1 MPNPRDPDA
10 PQEPIPP
17 GDTAPQEP
25 RPDRRDV
32 KRDGEDEPDRR
43 GTPSRRDIEGEVPGT
58 DEEDDDAQQR
68 RRDMDERRPHREP

>member
-10 PQEPIPP
+10 PEEPILP

-25 RPDRRDV
+25 DRRDV
-32 KRDGEDEPDRR
+32 QRDTEDEPDRR
-43 GTPSRRDIEGEVPGT
+43 SGAPSRHDIEREVPGT
-58 DEEDDDAQQR
+58 EEEDDDAQQQ